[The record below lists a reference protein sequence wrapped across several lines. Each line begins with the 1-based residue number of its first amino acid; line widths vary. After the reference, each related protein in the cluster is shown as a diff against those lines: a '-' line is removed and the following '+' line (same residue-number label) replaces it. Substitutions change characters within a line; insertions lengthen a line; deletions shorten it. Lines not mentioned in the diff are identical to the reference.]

1 MYSKVSQLYI
11 PYTTLLFFSFFL
23 TMLSGMQ
30 DLSFPNR
37 DQTRAPCSG
46 STKSLPL
53 NHQEGPLATFR
64 FYSQIGHY
72 RVLNRIPCAIQHV
85 LISYLFYI

>member
-11 PYTTLLFFSFFL
+11 PYTTLFILFFFL

-37 DQTRAPCSG
+37 DQTPVSCIAGRFFTAEPPGDPIYRIDNKNILNSTGNSIQYSVMTYPGRESEKSG
-46 STKSLPL
+46 
-53 NHQEGPLATFR
+53 
-64 FYSQIGHY
+64 
-72 RVLNRIPCAIQHV
+72 
-85 LISYLFYI
+85 